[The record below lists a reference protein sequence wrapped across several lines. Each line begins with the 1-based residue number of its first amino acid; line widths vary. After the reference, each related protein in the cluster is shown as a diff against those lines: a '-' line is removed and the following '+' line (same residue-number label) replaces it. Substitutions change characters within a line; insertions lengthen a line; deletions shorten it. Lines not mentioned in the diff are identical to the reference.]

1 MSADRFLLDTL
12 GHFVRDAEGPPPGVP
27 SHAGPDFETRF
38 SALCLAQRLSPIVS
52 RSLDRL
58 ALAPAISRVT
68 AGRIA
73 RDAQQQG
80 VDSGRRIR
88 LLARAWTRLSEAGIP
103 TLVMGDALAVT
114 DYPRAGL
121 RDVAR
126 LELLVDEHDA
136 ARALE
141 ALEAEGFALPC
152 VHPVLGRGTHGALS
166 RRRAVEMVRFHHV
179 IAPLLVRHTGGET
192 LRLRLRVADV
202 GVVAEAER
210 AWERPRRVELG
221 ERSVRAIALEDHLA
235 DLALD
240 LAIARGWPLAR
251 AVDIGLVLHD
261 HGGRIDWARV
271 TEILRGCGAYTAG
284 ALALRHAASVL
295 GVRAMAAPLSPGAGA
310 GAATVSHF
318 WRPRA
323 LDYADPASAH
333 AGRFRFGI
341 LACGS
346 PAAKTHW
353 LWGHLA
359 PRRRWIKN
367 LFGARPSP
375 WRWLKFLVVTRDVW
389 PRAHGA
395 HARAAL
401 WRVPGETVPL
411 APPGKK
417 RP

>member
-27 SHAGPDFETRF
+27 SHAGPFFEKRL
-38 SALCLAQRLSPIVS
+38 SALCLAQHLSPIVS

-68 AGRIA
+68 AA
-73 RDAQQQG
+73 RFAHDAEQQG
-80 VDSGRRIR
+80 LDAGRRVR
-88 LLARAWTRLSEAGIP
+88 LLGRAWTRLSQSGIP
-103 TLVMGDALAVT
+103 ALIMGDALAAT

-121 RDVAR
+121 RYVAR
-126 LELLVDEHDA
+126 LELLVDERDA

-152 VHPVLGRGTHGALS
+152 VHPVLGRGTRGALS
-166 RRRAVEMVRFHHV
+166 RRRAAEMVRFHHV

-192 LRLRLRVADV
+192 LRLRLRVADAGDAAPV
-202 GVVAEAER
+202 ER
-210 AWERPRRVELG
+210 AWERAREVTLGDRV
-221 ERSVRAIALEDHLA
+221 VRAIGVEDHLA

-251 AVDIGLVLHD
+251 VVDIGLVLRD
-261 HGGRIDWARV
+261 YGRIDWARV
-271 TEILRGCGAYTAG
+271 AEILRGCGAYTAG
-284 ALALRHAASVL
+284 ALALRHAASTL
-295 GVRAMAAPLSPGAGA
+295 GLRSDAVPLEPRAGA
-310 GAATVSHF
+310 SAATF
-318 WRPRA
+318 LRWWRPRG

-333 AGRFRFGI
+333 AGRFRFGM
-341 LACGS
+341 LACES
-346 PAAKTHW
+346 PATKARW
-353 LWGHLA
+353 LWGHVA

-375 WRWLKFLVVTRDVW
+375 WLWLKFLVVTRDVW

-401 WRVPGETVPL
+401 GRAPGETVPL
-411 APPGKK
+411 APRGKK